1 METPEL
7 IIVEKEE
14 HEDLKQR
21 SRLWWSGWVAAA
33 IAFLI
38 AAVLIV
44 GALGVM
50 RQLRAQA
57 QVIDDLNERQR
68 LVMKAQ
74 AETWQQQ
81 HDNIKLITGWAQYVR
96 ERAEISADNG
106 VALQKAPSGSRRV
119 VSK

>member
-14 HEDLKQR
+14 HEDLKKK
-21 SRLWWSGWVAAA
+21 SGLWWTGWVAAT

-38 AAVLIV
+38 AALLIV

-74 AETWQQQ
+74 VETWQQQ

-96 ERAEISADNG
+96 ERAEISSENG
-106 VALQKAPSGSRRV
+106 VALPKVPKSPRAVAG
-119 VSK
+119 K